1 MPIFLSKKINN
12 IVNEVAIIEWHPKDP
27 LLAIA
32 THSSSDSGD
41 INVLEYQSN
50 FIKSVDGLLV
60 SRPNIVTSLSWHP
73 VTDILAVGW
82 SSGCISV
89 FYVSHRNVVDLA
101 HTMESKI
108 ASVTWSSKGTK
119 LLTTDTLG
127 TIYIWKQNAVG
138 EIQQKPYITLTIDST
153 ITCAILIHIVV
164 KDQQHMDIS
173 SLAKAAV
180 KGDEK
185 ALELLSFKKTSDLC
199 PASAK
204 LCESS
209 TFLVGLDDGRIL
221 RVSSEATSTSNIA
234 ETGLNRL
241 TTLASCE
248 GGILSLLRH
257 SDAGFLI
264 VITDKAMLYHY
275 QLTPPNGATLKEI
288 TKMKLA
294 VGLTG
299 PPSLTWAGD
308 CVLAM
313 ATGEPVV
320 RLWDVEHADNY
331 TLVPNLSDCD
341 GHNRTIKVLQV
352 AYSSKHQILAAGLNN
367 GMVAF
372 WQHGE
377 ELRTHCDLAKMLQ
390 SDPTWGGYQSHV
402 DEFGS
407 FEGEDGLASSRPINL
422 EYTSHRT
429 HRSHGQDKGPEAN
442 WHPQPTAI
450 LCSKPEEEFTTGLS
464 GLSRQVQLLAW
475 DGSEDRLAIAV
486 SARQLHNQTNFNHG
500 LAPRCAAYLLEQQ
513 PLCGHFGGQGCV
525 AVQTGPR
532 SLAMFTVTLA
542 NKSSAGDTMK
552 LTTESN
558 DPDGR
563 INPLTVPQPSGLP
576 AAFIATST
584 AFMSGGVNVS
594 NQKVNLLPDE
604 QSSIP
609 LIREHEAQVE
619 DQIRALYCTQ
629 EYVSYWNGY
638 RISTFKHATGDCIVH
653 YASFP
658 CDFRLVGMYE
668 QTLFTVEPFK
678 LQVRTLQGTVRQLI
692 NFTEA
697 EGSVVQTAQCT
708 NWMACLTEYDK
719 LRIFDLARREIKCIH
734 SSKSLTELILSTALT
749 SSLRSPYSDTHTVS
763 EEKLKTAGASHKEL
777 HIASVAVNQSGNAIS
792 FTVDILSDGCVA
804 QVRWPSDYCS
814 KNSDDRDLSKFHQ
827 NVATEVQQQEQKQQL
842 LRDEINNNQ
851 SLKKWIPDTRIYI
864 YYLEKDKLQ
873 YFDFCATW
881 PDASW
886 LNVTS
891 NNNVTIGRW
900 PKHHFWDQYEPRLLA
915 IEAAPLP
922 LTHPIYGKQY
932 ADCNDRPPTINH
944 LMLPTQMD
952 RQHEEAARSKPSTS
966 PEQNAEEHS
975 RASSKMTDMPGCIQ
989 LSNPKVGYKWFVG

>member
-1 MPIFLSKKINN
+1 M
-12 IVNEVAIIEWHPKDP
+12 
-27 LLAIA
+27 
-32 THSSSDSGD
+32 
-41 INVLEYQSN
+41 
-50 FIKSVDGLLV
+50 LV
-60 SRPNIVTSLSWHP
+60 SRPNIVTSVSWHP
-73 VTDILAVGW
+73 LTAVLAVGW
-82 SSGCISV
+82 SSGCITI
-89 FYVSHRNVVDLA
+89 FYVSRKNVVDLTY
-101 HTMESKI
+101 TMRSKI

-119 LLTTDTLG
+119 LLTTDMSG
-127 TIYIWKQNAVG
+127 TINIWKENAMG
-138 EIQQKPYITLTIDST
+138 EIQQKPYITLTIGST

-164 KDQQHMDIS
+164 KDQHHMDIS
-173 SLAKAAV
+173 FLAKAAV

-199 PASAK
+199 PASVE

-209 TFLVGLDDGRIL
+209 TFLVGLDD
-221 RVSSEATSTSNIA
+221 A

-248 GGILSLLRH
+248 GGILNLLCH

-264 VITDKAMLYHY
+264 VLTDKAMLYHY

-294 VGLTG
+294 VGLSG

-341 GHNRTIKVLQV
+341 GHNRTVKVLQV

-377 ELRTHCDLAKMLQ
+377 ELCTHCDLAKMLQ
-390 SDPTWGGYQSHV
+390 SDPTRRGYPLHA

-407 FEGEDGLASSRPINL
+407 FEDEDGFSSSRPMNV
-422 EYTSHRT
+422 EYTPHET
-429 HRSHGQDKGPEAN
+429 HRPHGQDKGPEAK

-450 LCSKPEEEFTTGLS
+450 LCSKPEEGFATGLS
-464 GLSRQVQLLAW
+464 ELSRQVQLLAW

-486 SARQLHNQTNFNHG
+486 SARQPNSQANFNHG
-500 LAPRCAAYLLEQQ
+500 LTPRCAAYLLEQQ
-513 PLCGHFGGQGCV
+513 PLCGHFGGQGCA

-542 NKSSAGDTMK
+542 NKPPTGDTMK

-558 DPDGR
+558 DPDGK
-563 INPLTVPQPSGLP
+563 INPLAVPQPNGLP
-576 AAFIATST
+576 AAFITTST
-584 AFMSGGVNVS
+584 AFTPGGVNLS
-594 NQKVNLLPDE
+594 NQKVSLLPDE
-604 QSSIP
+604 LSCIP

-629 EYVSYWNGY
+629 EHVSYWNGY
-638 RISTFKHATGDCIVH
+638 RISTFRHATGDCIVH

-692 NFTEA
+692 NFTES

-708 NWMACLTEYDK
+708 NWMACLTEHNK
-719 LRIFDLARREIKCIH
+719 LRIFDLARREIKCVH
-734 SSKSLTELILSTALT
+734 SSKSLTELVLSTALT
-749 SSLRSPYSDTHTVS
+749 SGLCSPYSDTRTIA
-763 EEKLKTAGASHKEL
+763 EEKLKAARASHKEL
-777 HIASVAVNQSGNAIS
+777 NITSIAVNQSGDAIS
-792 FTVDILSDGCVA
+792 FTVGVLSDGCVA
-804 QVRWPSDYCS
+804 EVRWPSDYCS
-814 KNSDDRDLSKFHQ
+814 NNVGDRASPKFHQ
-827 NVATEVQQQEQKQQL
+827 KTATETQQQEQKQQL
-842 LRDEINNNQ
+842 RHNETG
-851 SLKKWIPDTRIYI
+851 SK
-864 YYLEKDKLQ
+864 KDKLQ
-873 YFDFCATW
+873 YFDFCAAR

-886 LNVTS
+886 FNVTS
-891 NNNVTIGRW
+891 NSNVTIGRW

-915 IEAAPLP
+915 IEAAPLQS
-922 LTHPIYGKQY
+922 THPIYGKQY
-932 ADCNDRPPTINH
+932 SDCSGRPPTTNH
-944 LMLPTQMD
+944 LMPPTQMN
-952 RQHEEAARSKPSTS
+952 RRHGEAVQSRTSTP
-966 PEQNAEEHS
+966 PERNAGEHN
-975 RASSKMTDMPGCIQ
+975 RASCKMADIPGCIQ
-989 LSNPKVGYKWFVG
+989 LSNSKVGY